1 MDSLKNMIVANGRI
15 ITNDVVSFR
24 FTNGK
29 YSVVMKNGKIYTYNS
44 ENFLCL
50 KNPELYNPSY
60 THFFSGRKLLDNI
73 EIALLFSDGKNE
85 YWHMQFTDGRSFNY
99 KGTSI
104 KTVSNCLSDRESNKV
119 FQYLKQLAESAELQT
134 EDGTN
139 LLSKQYEKLSFI
151 DEDCALAAYLNPK
164 NYRSESSA
172 SSDLVFPFGC
182 NSSQFMAVKNA
193 FENQISVIQ
202 GPPGTGKTQTILN
215 IIANILL
222 QGKTVQVVS
231 NNNSA
236 TANVFEKMSS
246 EKCGLGFVVAP
257 LGSSHNKNDFI
268 NAQTGVYPDISSWND
283 ADTETSEFLNKLS
296 SLSAELSSVFSKQE
310 LLALAKQELSAVKL
324 EYKYFEEY
332 FKSTVG
338 EDEYI
343 ELQKKLS
350 SKQLMWLLQECRA
363 IADTEK
369 TLSLWFK
376 IKSFFLYG
384 ISNFKFYNQDI
395 SVIIN
400 TIQKQFY
407 ISKIKELSDEI
418 SDFTAELEKHNAKQ
432 LSEEFSELSMKRLK
446 SFLIK
451 KYGSEKTRKLF
462 TKDDFWKN
470 HAAFQDEYPVILS
483 TTFSSR
489 SSLCKDATFDY
500 LIMDE
505 ASQVDIATGSL
516 ALSCAK
522 NVVIVGDTKQLPN
535 VVSPAQEAITDALW
549 HAAGISPFYKFAKN
563 SFLQSVCDLFPE
575 VPQTLLR
582 EHYRCH
588 PKIIDFCNQK
598 FYNGELVIMSED
610 KGEENV
616 LSVIKTVKGSHARG
630 HFNLRQ
636 IDVINNEIL
645 TELPYKS
652 KDIGIITPYNDQV
665 EAVKR
670 IVPSEID
677 VATVH
682 KFQGREKDDIILTT
696 VDNIISPFVDDPYL
710 LNVAISRAKKKLYLV
725 VSGNEQPSDSNIADL
740 ISYIEYNN
748 FEIKESKIFS
758 IFDYLYKE
766 YSEIRK
772 EFLKK
777 HKKISEYDSENLMYS
792 VIEKVLE
799 ELGKSELK
807 AVCHYQLN
815 SLISDPSLLNA
826 DECRYAMNSA
836 THVDFLIYNKI
847 RKEPV
852 LAIEV
857 DGYSFH
863 KEGSVQ
869 AERDKI
875 KNRILDLYS
884 IPYLRIS
891 TIESGEKEKLLNKLK
906 EVL

>member
-24 FTNGK
+24 FADGK

-50 KNPELYNPSY
+50 KNPESYNPSY

-85 YWHMQFTDGRSFNY
+85 YWHMQFADGRSFDY
-99 KGTSI
+99 KGISI
-104 KTVSNCLSDRESNKV
+104 KIVSNCLSDRESNKV

-151 DEDCALAAYLNPK
+151 DEDCALAAYLNPE
-164 NYRSESSA
+164 NYRSETTA
-172 SSDLVFPFGC
+172 SPDLIFPFGC

-246 EKCGLGFVVAP
+246 EKYGLGFVVAP

-283 ADTETSEFLNKLS
+283 ADTETSDFLSKLS

-310 LLALAKQELSAVKL
+310 LLALAKHELNAVKL

-332 FKSTVG
+332 FKSTI
-338 EDEYI
+338 EKDEYI
-343 ELQKKLS
+343 ELRKKLS
-350 SKQLMWLLQECRA
+350 SKQLMWLLQECQA

-369 TLSLWFK
+369 SLSLWFK

-384 ISNFKFYNQDI
+384 ILDFKFYKQDI

-418 SDFTAELEKHNAKQ
+418 SDLAAKLEKHNAKQ

-446 SFLIK
+446 SFLFK

-505 ASQVDIATGSL
+505 ASQVDIATGAL

-522 NVVIVGDTKQLPN
+522 NVIIVGDTKQLPN
-535 VVSPAQEAITDALW
+535 VVSPAQEVITNTLW
-549 HAAGISPFYKFAKN
+549 HAAGVNPFYKFAKN
-563 SFLQSVCDLFPE
+563 SFLQSICDLFPE

-630 HFNLRQ
+630 HFNPRQ

-645 TELPYKS
+645 TELPYES
-652 KDIGIITPYNDQV
+652 KDIGIIAPYNDQV

-670 IVPSEID
+670 TVPSEID

-682 KFQGREKDDIILTT
+682 KFQGREKDAIILTT

-869 AERDKI
+869 AERDKM